1 MTFLS
6 NHNEGKAT
14 FMKAGKKAK
23 AALCMLL
30 ACLCLAGCACA
41 ETVTLP
47 DLRDFAGDM
56 QVKILVNEP
65 LRKFF
70 LFSVEDDA
78 ISVAE
83 AFVTALTEDC
93 GFSISSDTGE
103 FSDRYFGQRIWCLLI
118 PDSTLPVKL
127 DCHVRIVYSQSAEDS
142 PKQVAVTW
150 VDGISMKEPTRK
162 ANSSGGS
169 AAGESGKTQN
179 TTSPMADLTK
189 QKANSSRKECD
200 VCDGS
205 GRCPDCGGERWVTR
219 WEWVTEWIYVNG
231 SPEQTTNSKLVT
243 VRCDGSHC
251 DNGLC
256 SECGGD
262 GWVND

>member
-56 QVKILVNEP
+56 QVKITKDEP
-65 LRKFF
+65 LERFYR
-70 LFSVEDDA
+70 FSPGDDA
-78 ISVAE
+78 NSVAE
-83 AFVTALTEDC
+83 AYVAALTEDYS
-93 GFSISSDTGE
+93 FSLSSDSGE
-103 FSDRYFGQRIWCLLI
+103 SPVIREWCLWI
-118 PDSTLPVKL
+118 PDSSIPAYPVG
-127 DCHVRIVYSQSAEDS
+127 HVFIFCSQESGYVDINWA
-142 PKQVAVTW
+142 
-150 VDGISMKEPTRK
+150 DGISMV
-162 ANSSGGS
+162 GS
-169 AAGESGKTQN
+169 PK
-179 TTSPMADLTK
+179 
-189 QKANSSRKECD
+189 KANSSRKECD
-200 VCDGS
+200 VCEGS

-219 WEWVTEWIYVNG
+219 WEWVTEWVYVNG